1 LVHDLELHQQDEALM
16 AKEDQAAEVVVLVS
30 LALVELAV
38 ELNEEVVEAV
48 EVAEAKRSPD
58 LPHQLMILTKKWTPT

>member
-30 LALVELAV
+30 PFVELAV